1 MKILKFF
8 LVFLFL
14 TSRLNA
20 IELPKI
26 DTKFYLGI
34 YKSIDELT
42 AAAKQHN
49 FEIPYYTS
57 TDAEKKN
64 LGFFLGYNLYLD
76 NFLLGLETSFQE
88 NIGKDTDISGFDG
101 SVTYEKLREV
111 KFNFGYNYND
121 FVFFTYLGTGDAHP
135 VWTAY
140 QNDPTFIREYWTRGF
155 GIDYKLTENYFIGLN
170 FDETTFDINY
180 LFTNYVEEVHKQ
192 SARLRFGYLF

>member
-42 AAAKQHN
+42 ATAKRHN
-49 FEIPYYTS
+49 FDFTYYTS
-57 TDAEKKN
+57 TEHEKKN

-76 NFLLGLETSFQE
+76 NFLLGL
-88 NIGKDTDISGFDG
+88 
-101 SVTYEKLREV
+101 
-111 KFNFGYNYND
+111 
-121 FVFFTYLGTGDAHP
+121 HMP
-135 VWTAY
+135 
-140 QNDPTFIREYWTRGF
+140 
-155 GIDYKLTENYFIGLN
+155 
-170 FDETTFDINY
+170 
-180 LFTNYVEEVHKQ
+180 
-192 SARLRFGYLF
+192 

>member
-1 MKILKFF
+1 MKILKVF

-42 AAAKQHN
+42 ATAKRHN
-49 FEIPYYTS
+49 FDFTYYTS
-57 TDAEKKN
+57 IEHEKKN
-64 LGFFLGYNLYLD
+64 LGFFLGYNFYLD

-111 KFNFGYNYND
+111 KFNFGYNYSD
-121 FVFFTYLGTGDAHP
+121 FVFFTYLGIGDANP

-155 GIDYKLTENYFIGLN
+155 GIDYKLSENYFIGLN

-192 SARLRFGYLF
+192 SARLRVGYLF

>member
-1 MKILKFF
+1 MIIIIFTI
-8 LVFLFL
+8 FLFL
-14 TSRLNA
+14 TSRVNA

-42 AAAKQHN
+42 ATAKRHN
-49 FEIPYYTS
+49 FDFTYYTS
-57 TDAEKKN
+57 TEHEKKN

-88 NIGKDTDISGFDG
+88 NIGKDTAISGFDG

-111 KFNFGYNYND
+111 KFNFGYNYSD
-121 FVFFTYLGTGDAHP
+121 LVFFTYLGIGDAHP

-170 FDETTFDINY
+170 FDETTFDLNY
-180 LFTNYVEEVHKQ
+180 LTSNYVEEVHKQ
-192 SARLRFGYLF
+192 SARLRFGYIF

>member
-49 FEIPYYTS
+49 FEIWRFSS
-57 TDAEKKN
+57 TQAR
-64 LGFFLGYNLYLD
+64 
-76 NFLLGLETSFQE
+76 QI
-88 NIGKDTDISGFDG
+88 NITI
-101 SVTYEKLREV
+101 TIL
-111 KFNFGYNYND
+111 
-121 FVFFTYLGTGDAHP
+121 
-135 VWTAY
+135 
-140 QNDPTFIREYWTRGF
+140 
-155 GIDYKLTENYFIGLN
+155 
-170 FDETTFDINY
+170 
-180 LFTNYVEEVHKQ
+180 
-192 SARLRFGYLF
+192 